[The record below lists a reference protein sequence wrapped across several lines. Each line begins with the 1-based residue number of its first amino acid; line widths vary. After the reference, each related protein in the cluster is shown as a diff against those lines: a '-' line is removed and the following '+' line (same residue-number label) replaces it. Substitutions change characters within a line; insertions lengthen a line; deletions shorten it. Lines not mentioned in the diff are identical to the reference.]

1 MKKLLATVVLG
12 LLWCNIGISNAKEC
26 QTIHTSSLYE
36 IFFETLDEVDCVE
49 EAKVEAVNKEVVK
62 GANKF
67 NVQGL
72 IINLS
77 NQYELK
83 KIGSSSGNWWGNNP
97 YKFVFYAEIK
107 EGKFISLLEIFN
119 LDYGIYKSQTFFYD
133 WVKKILFKK
142 DPKSGCNES
151 ISKQYF
157 QILNKGASG
166 IHCVSVKILNNTEIY
181 SPHFVLPRFNMSIRK
196 AIVKKFIEKNN
207 LEIPDQMLRSEH
219 FFYTL
224 EQLNWV
230 FFTDLT
236 SGNLNDEQI
245 ENFIIDAIDMHKG
258 FENDLKLRSKY
269 KIDFPE
275 FQKATIK

>member
-1 MKKLLATVVLG
+1 M
-12 LLWCNIGISNAKEC
+12 
-26 QTIHTSSLYE
+26 
-36 IFFETLDEVDCVE
+36 
-49 EAKVEAVNKEVVK
+49 
-62 GANKF
+62 
-67 NVQGL
+67 
-72 IINLS
+72 
-77 NQYELK
+77 
-83 KIGSSSGNWWGNNP
+83 
-97 YKFVFYAEIK
+97 
-107 EGKFISLLEIFN
+107 
-119 LDYGIYKSQTFFYD
+119 
-133 WVKKILFKK
+133 
-142 DPKSGCNES
+142 
-151 ISKQYF
+151 
-157 QILNKGASG
+157 NKGASG

-236 SGNLNDEQI
+236 SDNLNDEQI

-275 FQKATIK
+275 FQKTTIK